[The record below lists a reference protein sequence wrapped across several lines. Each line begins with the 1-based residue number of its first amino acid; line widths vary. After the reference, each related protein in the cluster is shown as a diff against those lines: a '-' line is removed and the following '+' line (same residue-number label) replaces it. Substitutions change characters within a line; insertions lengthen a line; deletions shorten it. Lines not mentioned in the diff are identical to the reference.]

1 MATEPSSPE
10 ELDPRLA
17 AAIADLRDREPEA
30 DLWPGVA
37 RRITARRPG
46 TVVLRWPLAAAAAAV
61 LVAAGSLATW
71 QLMRRD
77 APAVVAVVDSA
88 PVGAAPVLP
97 AGFDRAEATL
107 ADAIAELERVYL
119 AEAAELDPAV
129 RTSIA
134 RSLAVL
140 DSAIGE
146 ARTRAGATPDDLAA
160 ARYLTRTM
168 QRKLHVLRTAATMA
182 RAS

>member
-1 MATEPSSPE
+1 MATEPLSPE

-17 AAIADLRDREPEA
+17 DAIAGLRDREPEA

-77 APAVVAVVDSA
+77 APAVVAVVDEI
-88 PVGAAPVLP
+88 LP
-97 AGFDRAEATL
+97 RAIDTLRDRGYEFISVSGMFTL
-107 ADAIAELERVYL
+107 
-119 AEAAELDPAV
+119 
-129 RTSIA
+129 
-134 RSLAVL
+134 
-140 DSAIGE
+140 
-146 ARTRAGATPDDLAA
+146 
-160 ARYLTRTM
+160 
-168 QRKLHVLRTAATMA
+168 
-182 RAS
+182 